1 MASEDFGD
9 SLFGEEQKAIDDTI
23 CKSIR
28 YLIAE
33 GYKKTDILLCLS
45 WIIAE
50 IASEIQFDDP
60 NP

>member
-1 MASEDFGD
+1 MASEEFGD

-23 CKSIR
+23 TKSIR
-28 YLIAE
+28 YLIDE

-50 IASEIQFDDP
+50 IASDIQFDSPDP
-60 NP
+60 